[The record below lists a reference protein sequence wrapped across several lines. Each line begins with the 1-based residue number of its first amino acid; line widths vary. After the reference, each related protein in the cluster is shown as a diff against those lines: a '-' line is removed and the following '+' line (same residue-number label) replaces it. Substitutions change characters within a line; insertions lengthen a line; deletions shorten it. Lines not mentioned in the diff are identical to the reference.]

1 MTDNENIEL
10 EDSPEEEI
18 QEASAE
24 VDQPD
29 EKKSEQSV
37 AAAQKGGKVAPKRSA
52 AGGASDN
59 TTQDPMPK
67 TKGGML
73 NAMYLKASK
82 MNKADLTKAYTA
94 MHGTNESVEEEDFV
108 DADDIE
114 IQNNDFSQDIDALVE
129 SEATLSAEFKTKA
142 ATIFEAALKSKLSE
156 EIDLIEEQYKT
167 ELSEEIA
174 ATKAELVEKVDNYLN
189 YVVENWMEEN
199 KLAIQGGLRTEIA
212 EGFMNSLKGLFEESY
227 IEVPESKV
235 DLVDDLSSQVD
246 ELEEQL
252 NKQTEQ
258 AIEQSA
264 ELEELKRDNIVRE
277 HSNDLAETQVEK
289 LKKLAEDIDFVNEET
304 FSEKVK
310 TIKESYFKKSTQSVS
325 EEDNPSENE
334 APALDASDPMAK
346 YLEAIRK
353 TEK

>member
-18 QEASAE
+18 QEASMDKDPEAASIKS
-24 VDQPD
+24 VKDA
-29 EKKSEQSV
+29 EKKG
-37 AAAQKGGKVAPKRSA
+37 ATAPKRSA

-59 TTQDPMPK
+59 TNQDPMPK

-94 MHGTNESVEEEDFV
+94 MHGTNESVEEDFV

-264 ELEELKRDNIVRE
+264 ELEELKRYNIVRE
-277 HSNDLAETQVEK
+277 HSDGLAETQVEK
-289 LKKLAEDIDFVNEET
+289 LYKLAEDIDFIDEET

-325 EEDNPSENE
+325 EEDNPSESE

>member
-18 QEASAE
+18 QEASMDKDPEAASIKS
-24 VDQPD
+24 VKDA
-29 EKKSEQSV
+29 EKKG
-37 AAAQKGGKVAPKRSA
+37 ATAPKRSA

-94 MHGTNESVEEEDFV
+94 MHANESVDVEDFV

-167 ELSEEIA
+167 ELNEEIA

-264 ELEELKRDNIVRE
+264 ELEELKRYNIVRE
-277 HSNDLAETQVEK
+277 HSDGLAETQVEK
-289 LKKLAEDIDFVNEET
+289 LYKLAEDIDFIDEET

-325 EEDNPSENE
+325 EEDNPSESE

>member
-18 QEASAE
+18 QEASMDKDPEAASIKS
-24 VDQPD
+24 VKDA
-29 EKKSEQSV
+29 EKKG
-37 AAAQKGGKVAPKRSA
+37 ATAPKRSA

-94 MHGTNESVEEEDFV
+94 MHANESVDVEDFV

-264 ELEELKRDNIVRE
+264 ELEELKRYNIVRE
-277 HSNDLAETQVEK
+277 HSDGLAETQVEK
-289 LKKLAEDIDFVNEET
+289 LYKLAEDIDFIDEET

-325 EEDNPSENE
+325 EEDNPSESE